1 MTFAALGLVDAM
13 LRALADSGH
22 ASPTPIQSAT
32 IPGALAG
39 RDVIGAAATGSGK
52 TLAFALPIL
61 QRLAES
67 GGVQRATQALVMTPT
82 RELAEQAG
90 EVFRAL
96 AQYLPQ
102 RVKVVTLVGGG
113 SINPQL
119 MALRGGADIV
129 VATPGRL
136 LDVVSRRRD
145 ADPGRH
151 GGLQLDRVRTLVLD
165 EADRLLEQGF
175 SEELAQVLQLL
186 PRQRQHLLFSATFP
200 QDLLALARQL
210 VVDPLT
216 VGVPADWR
224 QDASA
229 MASSP
234 ELPVQIH
241 QRAIEVPTASR
252 TPLLRH
258 LLTSENWERVL
269 VFVATR
275 YATEHLANKLSG
287 SGFEAGALHGELSPG
302 ARTWALAGLKTGK
315 LRVLVAT
322 DMAARGLDI
331 EALPAVVN
339 YDLARSPEIHVHR
352 VGRTGRAG
360 LPGVAVSFIAS
371 DQPGQ
376 EAHFRLIEKRQ
387 GRRVP
392 RERVPGF
399 EPSSLP
405 VGSSSEDTVPR
416 APLADDPASEPRGL
430 DPHGGIKGRRPS
442 RKDKLRQAAAAV
454 AARGAGS
461 NDPI

>member
-1 MTFAALGLVDAM
+1 MSFAALGLVDAL
-13 LRALADSGH
+13 LRALEASGH
-22 ASPTPIQSAT
+22 ANPTPIQSAT
-32 IPGALAG
+32 IPATLAG
-39 RDVIGAAATGSGK
+39 RDVIGAASTGSGK

-61 QRLAES
+61 QRLTES
-67 GGVQRATQALVMTPT
+67 ADAQRATQALVMTPT

-90 EVFRAL
+90 ETFRAL

-136 LDVVSRRRD
+136 LDVVSRRRE
-145 ADPGRH
+145 ADPARH
-151 GGLQLDRVRTLVLD
+151 GGLHLARVRTLVLD

-175 SEELAQVLQLL
+175 AEELAQVLQLL
-186 PRQRQHLLFSATFP
+186 PPQRQHLLFSATFP
-200 QDLLALARQL
+200 QDLLALARQM
-210 VVDPLT
+210 VVDPLV
-216 VGVPADWR
+216 VGVPEDWR
-224 QDASA
+224 QD
-229 MASSP
+229 SSVICSVP
-234 ELPVQIH
+234 ELPAQIL
-241 QRAIEVPTASR
+241 QRAVEVETARR

-258 LLTSENWERVL
+258 LIQSEGWDRVL

-275 YATEHLANKLSG
+275 YATEHLANKLNG
-287 SGFEAGALHGELSPG
+287 AGFAAAALHGELSAG
-302 ARTWALAGLKTGK
+302 ARTWALAGLKSEK

-331 EALPAVVN
+331 DALPAVVN

-360 LPGVAVSFIAS
+360 MAGVAVSFIAS

-399 EPSSLP
+399 EPSAERAGATDEGLTP
-405 VGSSSEDTVPR
+405 VTLED
-416 APLADDPASEPRGL
+416 AAASAARGL

-442 RKDKLRQAAAAV
+442 KKDKLRQAAAA
-454 AARGAGS
+454 AAVRMA
-461 NDPI
+461 DPKDPT